1 MSAPAIEAT
10 GLVKHYG
17 ETVAL
22 GGLDLEVP
30 VGTVLG
36 MLGPNGAGKT
46 TAVRILT
53 TLLRPDAG
61 RATVAGF
68 DVAEDADRVR
78 SRIGLTGQ
86 YAAVDE
92 HLTGHENVTM
102 VGRLSGLGKA
112 QARARADELLDRF
125 GLADAAHRAT
135 KGYSGGMRRRLDLAA
150 SLVASPDIVFLDE
163 PTTGLDPASR
173 LGLWEVIRE
182 VVALG
187 TTVLLTTQYLEE
199 ADSLADEI
207 LVIDQGREIALG
219 TATKLKAD
227 VGGETVAV
235 ELVDTSRLEDARAAL
250 VGVAGGEVW
259 VDERQGRLSFPA
271 HGDAGRLA
279 ATVRALDG
287 AGIAVADLSL
297 RRPSLDDVF
306 LNLTGRAASEA
317 AADAATPTEAS
328 VA

>member
-1 MSAPAIEAT
+1 MGDVAIEAT
-10 GLVKHYG
+10 GLVKRYG

-22 GGLDLEVP
+22 AGLDVR
-30 VGTVLG
+30 VATGSVLG

-46 TAVRILT
+46 TAVRILA
-53 TLLRPDAG
+53 TLLHPDEG
-61 RATVAGF
+61 QATVAGF
-68 DVAEDADRVR
+68 DVADEPDRVR

-112 QARARADELLDRF
+112 QARRRSDELLDRF
-125 GLADAAHRAT
+125 GLSDAAHRAT

-173 LGLWEVIRE
+173 LSLWEVIRE
-182 VVALG
+182 VVGLG

-199 ADSLADEI
+199 ADRLADEI
-207 LVIDQGREIALG
+207 LVIDQGREIARG
-219 TATKLKAD
+219 TATQLKAD

-235 ELVDTSRLEDARAAL
+235 ELSDVTRLDEARRL
-250 VGVAGGEVW
+250 LEPVAEGEVW

-271 HGDAGRLA
+271 HGDTGRLA
-279 ATVRALDG
+279 ATVRALDE
-287 AGIAVADLSL
+287 AAIDVADLSL

-306 LNLTGRAASEA
+306 LNLTGRAASESA
-317 AADAATPTEAS
+317 AAEEAS
-328 VA
+328 MT